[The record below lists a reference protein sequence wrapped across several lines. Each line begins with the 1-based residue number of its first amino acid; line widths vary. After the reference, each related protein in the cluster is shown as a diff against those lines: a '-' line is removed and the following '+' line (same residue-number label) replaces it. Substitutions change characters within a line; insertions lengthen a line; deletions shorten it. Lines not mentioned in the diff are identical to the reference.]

1 MRTLTELGNAFA
13 ERRKRLGLKQGQVAR
28 QAGLTQELLSRFER
42 AHVSE
47 FGSRKLLALLAV
59 LGLELDFTQTGSSGS
74 LDELRRERGR
84 A

>member
-13 ERRKRLGLKQGQVAR
+13 ERRKRLGLKQGQVAG

-42 AHVSE
+42 AQVSE

-74 LDELRRERGR
+74 LDDLRRERGR